1 MASSS
6 STDSTPPQLR
16 PSTLVSPRWRYRSR
30 KYEGYGESID
40 NAIVLTDDEDLVPV
54 LTFHPYADMQET
66 GRSTTEAL
74 SQDLVDVRCTI
85 LSEAQTT

>member
-40 NAIVLTDDEDLVPV
+40 NAIVLTDDEDFVPA
-54 LTFHPYADMQET
+54 LTFHPHVDMH
-66 GRSTTEAL
+66 EAL
-74 SQDLVDVRCTI
+74 RQDLVAVRCI
-85 LSEAQTT
+85 IRSEALTA